1 MLIYRITNN
10 PFHKKRFI
18 STYQSPKNT
27 IPFHPQKQIPLEAN
41 NEVKTPNAEAK
52 QQRPNKNKIKKPVP
66 VEQENHSWLMA
77 QVLTGTATFPTTLF
91 HWKGQQWILHN
102 NKSSGRRKETQFRW
116 KKETQFWWKKKKRN
130 FDEVVGREG
139 YLISGNWPL
148 GEWVFPSKNRVTY
161 IKGGRFLFGQK
172 NRPTLSIMYRK
183 LNFSFF
189 MCAVCVWGN
198 EALHVFS
205 FYVL

>member
-52 QQRPNKNKIKKPVP
+52 QQKTQQKQNKKARSSRARKSQLTYGSSIDWDGNVSDHAVP
-66 VEQENHSWLMA
+66 LKGTTMDPSQQQIVGTPKRNAISMEKRNAILM
-77 QVLTGTATFPTTLF
+77 G
-91 HWKGQQWILHN
+91 G
-102 NKSSGRRKETQFRW
+102 
-116 KKETQFWWKKKKRN
+116 KKKRN

-139 YLISGNWPL
+139 YLISGN
-148 GEWVFPSKNRVTY
+148 
-161 IKGGRFLFGQK
+161 
-172 NRPTLSIMYRK
+172 
-183 LNFSFF
+183 
-189 MCAVCVWGN
+189 
-198 EALHVFS
+198 
-205 FYVL
+205 